1 MRKLILIL
9 LITFSIYTK
18 ANDDRY
24 LFTNVSKSIS
34 DIGKST
40 KQKAEYITW
49 LFSCDSSIINVIAET
64 ENVQLFIHEKK
75 LITDNYN
82 RTISDA
88 YLTDVGNVF
97 VEFRLLNGGKKGD
110 FLRVVWTIGENE
122 FIYKMK

>member
-9 LITFSIYTK
+9 LIACSIYTK

-75 LITDNYN
+75 LITDSYN

-110 FLRVVWTIGENE
+110 FLRVVWTISENE

>member
-34 DIGKST
+34 DIGKAT

-64 ENVQLFIHEKK
+64 ENVQLSIYEKK
-75 LITDNYN
+75 LITDSYN

-97 VEFRLLNGGKKGD
+97 VEFTLIIAGSMEK
-110 FLRVVWTIGENE
+110 I
-122 FIYKMK
+122 

>member
-9 LITFSIYTK
+9 LITCSIYTK

-34 DIGKST
+34 DIRKAT

-64 ENVQLFIHEKK
+64 ENVQLSIYEKK
-75 LITDNYN
+75 LITDSYN

-97 VEFRLLNGGKKGD
+97 VEFRLLNGGNKGD